1 MKSILATTAGVIGA
15 VVLAVTVSVG
25 LFFLGWWIK
34 EYSTNRNAEI
44 LQDTYG
50 RQNALVEQI
59 LDDIAEAEG
68 NIPPAQRA
76 AVIDGI
82 CDSAAKLT
90 GSITLPFNAQSFIQ
104 ENCS

>member
-1 MKSILATTAGVIGA
+1 MKRILATTAGVIA
-15 VVLAVTVSVG
+15 SIVLVVTLSVG

-34 EYSTNRNAEI
+34 EYAVNRNAEI
-44 LQDTYG
+44 RQDSYG
-50 RQNALVEQI
+50 RQDALVAQI

-68 NIPPAQRA
+68 NIPPNQRV

-90 GSITLPFNAQSFIQ
+90 GSIELPYNARAFIQ

>member
-1 MKSILATTAGVIGA
+1 MKKFLATTAGVIVA
-15 VVLAVTVSVG
+15 LVVTVALVVG

-34 EYSTNRNAEI
+34 EFAVNRNAEI
-44 LQDTYG
+44 RQDSYG

-68 NIPPAQRA
+68 NIPPNQRA
-76 AVIDGI
+76 AIIDGI
-82 CDSAAKLT
+82 CDSEAKLT
-90 GSITLPFNAQSFIQ
+90 GSIELPLNAQSFIK

>member
-1 MKSILATTAGVIGA
+1 MKRILASAGA
-15 VVLAVTVSVG
+15 VIASIVLVVAVSVG

-34 EYSTNRNAEI
+34 DYATNRNAEI
-44 LQDTYG
+44 RQDSYG
-50 RQNALVEQI
+50 RQDALVAQI

-68 NIPPAQRA
+68 NIPPNQRI

-90 GSITLPFNAQSFIQ
+90 GSIELPYNARAFIK

>member
-1 MKSILATTAGVIGA
+1 MKKVLSTTAGI
-15 VVLAVTVSVG
+15 VVAVTLSAAILVG

-34 EYSTNRNAEI
+34 EYAVNRNAEI
-44 LQDTYG
+44 RQDSYG

-68 NIPPAQRA
+68 NIPPNQRA
-76 AVIDGI
+76 AIIDGI
-82 CDSAAKLT
+82 CDSEAKLT
-90 GSITLPFNAQSFIQ
+90 GSIELPPSAQQFIR